1 MRAPLSCLL
10 ALLLSACAGTT
21 VDPSGAGGHC
31 STGATST
38 GAGGAAPQPLG
49 AVCGELVPGP
59 GDCPFYNYYDPLLSW
74 VRSSPMIFRG
84 TVTALHAVTPGLPI
98 DDTSR
103 TVIAHVDKVL
113 HVNGS
118 SELEGQDVT
127 VELVSAPMMAVGYVG
142 YFFVYGQLYGQT
154 VEVGEVAHVDPGV
167 IPSIE
172 SDVPGIVAVLA
183 EAEIHRRMMSA
194 QSVVVGTV
202 TAIETLPLHGG
213 MSEHDPLWAIATLSV
228 ECALRGPLRTSATFV
243 FPTSDDIAWSHR
255 PKITLGQQGVFFLQ
269 PAFLPPGSVGIPK
282 EVSLFV
288 SDESEVRAPGERGH
302 LATLVRCPVV
312 L

>member
-1 MRAPLSCLL
+1 MNARLFCLL
-10 ALLLSACAGTT
+10 ALLLNACGGTT

-31 STGATST
+31 TTGNA
-38 GAGGAAPQPLG
+38 GAGGAAPLPVG
-49 AVCGELVPGP
+49 AVCEELITGSL
-59 GDCPFYNYYDPLLSW
+59 DCPTYSYDNPLISW
-74 VRSSPMIFRG
+74 VRASPVIFRG

-103 TVIAHVDKVL
+103 TVIAHVDKVI
-113 HVNGS
+113 HVNGG

-127 VELVSAPMMAVGYVG
+127 VDLVSAPTMAVGYVG
-142 YFFVYGQLYGQT
+142 YFFTYGQLYGQT
-154 VEVGEVAHVDPGV
+154 LAVGEVAHVDPGV
-167 IPSIE
+167 FANLE
-172 SDVPGIVAVLA
+172 ADVPGIVGMLA
-183 EAEIHRRMMSA
+183 EAQIYRRMMSS

-228 ECALRGPLRTSATFV
+228 DCALRGPLRTSTTFV
-243 FPTSDDIAWSHR
+243 FPTNDDIAWSDR

-269 PAFLPPGSVGIPK
+269 PAFLPPGSVEIP
-282 EVSLFV
+282 EDVPLFV
-288 SDESEVRAPGERGH
+288 SDKSEVRALDERGH
-302 LATLVRCPVV
+302 VATLIHCPVV